1 MSPVRIQVPLPFIKF
16 GHCPFPYSNG
26 PVVKR
31 LRLRPFTAAT
41 RVRVPSGSPPYLLPF
56 PYGGI
61 AQPVERPPH
70 TRKVTDSSSVVSTMR
85 RTTPKRCGSFAI
97 LDRSAGDRLQRVR
110 SQILVM
116 LSTPKQKAVAK
127 ATAFCFGFR
136 LCRLHPPAITMLGR
150 SEFCLRRRPEGRDR
164 GGSAGD
170 RLQSLFLRRRKMRC
184 SRIFLSACRKRS
196 PEGDLFL
203 V

>member
-1 MSPVRIQVPLPFIKF
+1 MSI
-16 GHCPFPYSNG
+16 
-26 PVVKR
+26 
-31 LRLRPFTAAT
+31 
-41 RVRVPSGSPPYLLPF
+41 LL
-56 PYGGI
+56 
-61 AQPVERPPH
+61 PH

-85 RTTPKRCGSFAI
+85 RTPPKRCGSFAI

-136 LCRLHPPAITMLGR
+136 LCRLHPPAITVLDR
-150 SEFCLRRRPEGRDR
+150 SEFCLRKVLAKGQNACTAHLRRQPEGRDR

-184 SRIFLSACRKRS
+184 SRIFLFCSGKKKRGDRS
-196 PEGDLFL
+196 PVLL
-203 V
+203 M

>member
-1 MSPVRIQVPLPFIKF
+1 MCEQRQEIRMFILPEKHKSIVPQRLHLTRAGMGEQPPAPALSP
-16 GHCPFPYSNG
+16 
-26 PVVKR
+26 
-31 LRLRPFTAAT
+31 
-41 RVRVPSGSPPYLLPF
+41 
-56 PYGGI
+56 
-61 AQPVERPPH
+61 
-70 TRKVTDSSSVVSTMR
+70 SSSVVSTMR

-184 SRIFLSACRKRS
+184 SRIFLFSFWQKEKRGS
-196 PEGDLFL
+196 
-203 V
+203 